1 VSVLRRT
8 LTVEESLVGIA
19 FLGVAVLACLMP
31 THNDTWW
38 HLRSGQEMFR
48 TRSLLFQDRFSFTA
62 YGTFF
67 WNHSWLSQLV
77 FYPLYVIGGI
87 PLLTAFCALLVAT
100 AWVLIWR
107 LMRGDIVTK
116 LLLFAVAISGSTSI
130 WSVRPQV
137 VSIVLLPVIT
147 KLAMEDRWRLIVPIL
162 CLWANLHAGFAM
174 GLVVL
179 GASVIAALVVD
190 RDKLL
195 TRTVGTGAAMAAT
208 LINPI
213 GVTNWLEL
221 ARSMARSQANQIQEW
236 MPPSFGGEHLIFW
249 LAGAAFV
256 WQLIARWKH
265 LQTPADRVLAVTAL
279 VALPL
284 AGRTLRNIPSFMM
297 LMAPA
302 FSRLLAPAASSSK
315 ESRTQPHGSAVA
327 TSVFAA
333 ATIAAVIA
341 VAAAWRDRWERL
353 GWDPISP
360 AAARA
365 IASCRPPLYNSYEAG
380 GPIIWFAPTQ
390 LVFVDSRQDPF
401 PPPLVQEGTRVEAT
415 GDYRRLFDKYGFN
428 CAVARPESPLER
440 ALHQNGWTIAFTDGQ
455 WTVLTRSH

>member
-1 VSVLRRT
+1 VSGLRRT

-48 TRSLLFQDRFSFTA
+48 THSLLFQDRFSFTA

-77 FYPLYVIGGI
+77 FYPLYVIGGM
-87 PLLTAFCALLVAT
+87 PLLTAFCALLVTT

-137 VSIVLLPVIT
+137 FSIVLLPVIT
-147 KLAMEDRWRLIVPIL
+147 KLAMEDRWHLIVPIL
-162 CLWANLHAGFAM
+162 LVWANLHAGFAM

-179 GASVIAALVVD
+179 GASVIAALIAD
-190 RDKLL
+190 RDKLR
-195 TRTVGTGAAMAAT
+195 TRTIGSAAAIAVT

-221 ARSMARSQANQIQEW
+221 GRSMARSRANQIQEW

-256 WQLIARWKH
+256 WQLFARWTQ
-265 LQTPADRVLAVTAL
+265 LQTPADRVLAVAAL
-279 VALPL
+279 GALPL
-284 AGRTLRNIPSFMM
+284 AGRSLRSIPAFMM

-315 ESRTQPHGSAVA
+315 ASRAEPRASALATSVVAAAAIAALIAVA
-327 TSVFAA
+327 T
-333 ATIAAVIA
+333 
-341 VAAAWRDRWERL
+341 AWRARWERL

-360 AAARA
+360 SAAQA
-365 IASCRPPLYNSYEAG
+365 IASCPPPLYNPYDAG
-380 GPIIWFAPTQ
+380 GSIIWFAPRQ

-401 PPPLVQEGTRVEAT
+401 PTSLVQESTRVEAT
-415 GDYRRLFDKYGFN
+415 GDYHRLFERYGFN
-428 CAVARPESPLER
+428 CAAVRPASPVAR
-440 ALHQNGWTIAFTDGQ
+440 ALTQNGWTDTYSDGQ
-455 WTVLTRSH
+455 WTVLTRRR

>member
-1 VSVLRRT
+1 MRLPRS
-8 LTVEESLVGIA
+8 LTVEQSLVGIA
-19 FLGVAVLACLMP
+19 FLGVAVLACMMP

-48 TRSLLFQDRFSFTA
+48 THTLLFEDRFSFTA
-62 YGTFF
+62 YGAFF

-77 FYPLYVIGGI
+77 FYPLYAIGGMQ
-87 PLLTAFCALLVAT
+87 LLTAFCALLVTT

-107 LMRGDIVTK
+107 LMRGDVVSK
-116 LLLFAVAISGSTSI
+116 LLLFAVAISGATSI

-137 VSIVLLPVIT
+137 FSIVLLPVVT
-147 KLAMEDRWRLIVPIL
+147 KLAMEDRWSLIVPIL
-162 CLWANLHAGFAM
+162 FVWANLHAGFAM

-179 GASVIAALVVD
+179 GASLMAALLVD

-195 TRTVGTGAAMAAT
+195 TRTIGAAAAMAVT

-213 GVTNWLEL
+213 GLTNWLEL
-221 ARSMARSQANQIQEW
+221 GRSMVRSRANQIQEW

-249 LAGAAFV
+249 LAGGAFV
-256 WQLIARWKH
+256 WQLFVRWKH

-284 AGRTLRNIPSFMM
+284 AARTLRNIPAFMM

-302 FSRLLAPAASSSK
+302 FSRLLVPAASTSK
-315 ESRTQPHGSAVA
+315 GARAQPHGSAFA
-327 TSVFAA
+327 MSAFAA
-333 ATIAAVIA
+333 AAIVALIA
-341 VAAAWRDRWERL
+341 VAAVWHTRWEGL

-365 IASCRPPLYNSYEAG
+365 IASCPAPLYNSYDAG

-390 LVFVDSRQDPF
+390 LVFLDSRQDPF
-401 PPPLVQEGTRVEAT
+401 PTSLVQEGTRVEAT
-415 GDYRRLFDKYGFN
+415 GDYRRLFDRYGFN
-428 CAVARPESPLER
+428 CAAVRPASPVAH
-440 ALHQNGWTIAFTDGQ
+440 ALQQNGWAIAFSDSQ
-455 WTVLTRSH
+455 WTVLTRPR